1 MDNKENYL
9 RGGAVMADYIV
20 TAEIRLEVE
29 AQDEAE
35 AKQIVMEDISDFLI
49 HNSFADLLKVQE
61 KKTKDKRRK

>member
-20 TAEIRLEVE
+20 TAKIRLEIE
-29 AQDEAE
+29 ADNESE
-35 AKQIVMEDISDFLI
+35 AKQRAMEDISDFLR
-49 HNSFADLLKVQE
+49 HNSFADLMKLQE

>member
-20 TAEIRLEVE
+20 TAKIRLETE
-29 AQDEAE
+29 AANESE
-35 AKQIVMEDISDFLI
+35 AKQRAMENISDFLRL
-49 HNSFADLLKVQE
+49 NSFADLMKLQE

>member
-1 MDNKENYL
+1 MNNKENYL
-9 RGGAVMADYIV
+9 RGSAVMADYIV

-35 AKQIVMEDISDFLI
+35 AKQIVMEDISNFLI
-49 HNSFADLLKVQE
+49 HNGFADLLKVQE